1 MNFKKTIK
9 SFIQF
14 LEVLT
19 ILGVGAVIG
28 AVLATKTYDR
38 CCDGDKPPVSC
49 HGACS
54 CAQCKCK
61 LCNFK

>member
-1 MNFKKTIK
+1 MNLKKTIK
-9 SFIQF
+9 NFIQF

-28 AVLATKTYDR
+28 AVLATKAYER
-38 CCDGDKPPVSC
+38 CCDSSKLPVSC
-49 HGACS
+49 CGACS